1 VIDAKIV
8 LDLLDNTPLFRGIP
22 HSILAPLIKQSMQM
36 SLNQGEQLL
45 SPGILNEDVYV
56 LISGQ
61 LSVHLTPSSATEP
74 IAMLNAGDCVGE
86 MSVLV
91 DRKVSA
97 YVTAATECQLLVIGY
112 SAFWKLIKESN
123 DAAQNVLNILV
134 HRVRAGNALMADALL
149 RNEIAS
155 RNISGS

>member
-1 VIDAKIV
+1 MIDAKIV
-8 LDLLDNTPLFRGIP
+8 LGLLDNTPLFRGIP

-36 SLNQGEQLL
+36 TLMQEEQLL
-45 SPGILNEDVYV
+45 SPGMLNEDVYV

-61 LSVHLTPSSATEP
+61 LSVHLTPSSVHEPVAT
-74 IAMLNAGDCVGE
+74 LNAGDCVGE

-97 YVTAATECQLLVIGY
+97 YVTAAAESQLLVIGY

-123 DAAQNVLNILV
+123 DAAQNVLHILV
-134 HRVRAGNALMADALL
+134 HRVRAGNALMTDALL
-149 RNEIAS
+149 RNELAS
-155 RNISGS
+155 RPTSES

>member
-1 VIDAKIV
+1 MIDAKIV
-8 LDLLDNTPLFRGIP
+8 LSLLDNTPLFRGIP
-22 HSILAPLIKQSMQM
+22 QSILAPLIKQSMQM
-36 SLNQGEQLL
+36 SLMRGERLL

-61 LSVHLTPSSATEP
+61 LSVHLTPSSVNEPVAT
-74 IAMLNAGDCVGE
+74 LKAGDCVGE

-97 YVTAATECQLLVIGY
+97 YVTAAEDSQLLVIGY
-112 SAFWKLIKESN
+112 SAFWKLIKESI
-123 DAAQNVLNILV
+123 DAAHNVLSILV
-134 HRVRAGNALMADALL
+134 HRIRAGNALMTDALL

-155 RNISGS
+155 RSNSDS